1 MLCAGNSSGP
11 WSAIDR
17 SDSFKGELCLSFLIL
32 RVSRISSKPLA
43 DEAACSVFWYF
54 GVSLTLRF
62 QSVVRMFDMHS
73 STRNLILICK
83 LFQTVQELRRPGN
96 SALQE
101 DVVIKDIL
109 NDAESR
115 MRGAIQ
121 VLHDDLAAIRTGR
134 ANPSLVEKL
143 PIEYYGTPT
152 PLMQLASIS
161 VPEPRT
167 LTIKPFDGTTLK
179 AIEKAI
185 QTSELGLNPNNDG
198 KVIHLNLPPLTEE
211 RRRDLVKHV
220 NHRLEEARIAVRNIR
235 RDSHNDMRD
244 FEKEKLIS
252 EDELERGEAEL
263 QKLTDRFIEEV
274 AEHGKRKESEIM
286 EV

>member
-1 MLCAGNSSGP
+1 M
-11 WSAIDR
+11 
-17 SDSFKGELCLSFLIL
+17 
-32 RVSRISSKPLA
+32 
-43 DEAACSVFWYF
+43 
-54 GVSLTLRF
+54 
-62 QSVVRMFDMHS
+62 
-73 STRNLILICK
+73 
-83 LFQTVQELRRPGN
+83 
-96 SALQE
+96 
-101 DVVIKDIL
+101 IKDLL

-115 MRGAIQ
+115 MHSAIQ

-134 ANPSLVEKL
+134 ASPSLVEKL
-143 PIEYYGTPT
+143 PIEYYGSPT

-161 VPEPRT
+161 VPEPRSIM
-167 LTIKPFDGTTLK
+167 IKPFDATTLK

-185 QTSELGLNPNNDG
+185 LTSELGLNPNNDG

-220 NHRLEEARIAVRNIR
+220 NHRLEEARIAIRNIR

-252 EDELERGEAEL
+252 EDELERGEGEL

-274 AEHGKRKESEIM
+274 AEQGKKKESEIM